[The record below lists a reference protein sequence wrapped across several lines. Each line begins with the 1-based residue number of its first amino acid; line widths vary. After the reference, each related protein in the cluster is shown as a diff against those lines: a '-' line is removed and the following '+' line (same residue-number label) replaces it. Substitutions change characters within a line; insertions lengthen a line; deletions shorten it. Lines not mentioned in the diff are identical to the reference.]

1 MSVDEALREAAKVSK
16 AWPYEEAR
24 KLLKRYPDG
33 PGARGIV
40 FETGYGPSGLP
51 HLGTFQEVARTLM
64 VRHALAEMVDWPSR
78 LIAFSDDMDGM
89 RKVPPGVP
97 HQDMMHDHL
106 DQPLSRVPDPFGCGH
121 DSYAAHNNNLL
132 RQFLDRF
139 GFDYEFLSS
148 TACYG
153 SGRFDET
160 LKAVLRNFAAIM
172 DVMLPTLREERRKT
186 YSPVLPVS
194 RITGKVLQ
202 VPVEVVDPEAGL
214 VRYTDSASGETVEQ
228 SILSGGAKLQWK
240 VDWAMRWVALGVDYE
255 MSGKDHIDG
264 VIQSGKIARILGA
277 RPPEG
282 FNYELFLDEN
292 GEKISKTK
300 GNGVTIDEWLTYAP
314 PESLSFYIYRDPKKA
329 KQLSFGIIPK
339 AVDEYQQFLAAY
351 PNQPWKERLGNPV
364 WHMHS
369 GKPPPARMPL
379 SFAIL
384 LNLVGVASTDD
395 KDLLWAFVQRYAPD
409 TSPETH
415 PELDSLIGYAVTYFR
430 DFVKESLR
438 RRAPDEKEA
447 AALRDLDAELAKL
460 PADAP
465 AEDIQNLV
473 FEVGK
478 AHKFENLRDW
488 FKALYETL
496 LGTSQGPR
504 MGSFIALYG
513 IDNSR
518 TLIAE
523 ALGAYWTRLG
533 SASRM
538 GSNPGRAGGA
548 GLRRSARND
557 VLRRAP

>member
-1 MSVDEALREAAKVSK
+1 LVSK

-33 PGARGIV
+33 PGERGIL

-64 VRHALAEMVDWPSR
+64 VRHALTEMVDWPSR

-97 HQDMMHDHL
+97 HQDMMHEHL
-106 DQPLSRVPDPFGCGH
+106 DQPLSKVPDPFGCGH
-121 DSYAAHNNNLL
+121 PSYAGHNNNLL

-139 GFDYEFLSS
+139 EFDYEFLASS
-148 TACYG
+148 DCYG

-160 LKAVLRNFAAIM
+160 LRSVLRQYDAIM
-172 DVMLPTLREERRKT
+172 DVMLPTLREERRQT
-186 YSPVLPVS
+186 YSPVLPISPV
-194 RITGKVLQ
+194 TGKVLQ
-202 VPVEVVDPEAGL
+202 VPVQVVDPEAGT
-214 VRYTDSASGETVEQ
+214 VRYTDPATGEAAVQ
-228 SILSGGAKLQWK
+228 SVLSGGAKLQWK
-240 VDWAMRWVALGVDYE
+240 VDWAVRWVALGIDYE
-255 MSGKDHIDG
+255 MAGKDHIDS
-264 VIQSGKIARILGA
+264 VIQSSKIARVLGA

-314 PESLSFYIYRDPKKA
+314 KTSLSFYIYREPRKA

-351 PNQPWKERLGNPV
+351 PEQPWDKRLGNPV
-364 WHMHS
+364 HHVHS
-369 GKPPPARMPL
+369 GQVPPARIPL
-379 SFAIL
+379 TFALL

-395 KDLLWAFVQRYAPD
+395 KDLLWAFVKRYAPEA
-409 TSPETH
+409 SPETH
-415 PELDSLIGYAVTYFR
+415 PELDALIGYAVAYFR
-430 DFVKESLR
+430 DFVKDSLQR
-438 RRAPDEKEA
+438 RTPDEKEA
-447 AALRDLDAELAKL
+447 AALRDLDTELAAL
-460 PADAP
+460 PADTS
-465 AEDIQNLV
+465 AEDIQNIV

-478 AHKFENLRDW
+478 AHRFENLRDW

-518 TLIAE
+518 RLIAE
-523 ALGAYWTRLG
+523 ALEAK
-533 SASRM
+533 
-538 GSNPGRAGGA
+538 AG
-548 GLRRSARND
+548 
-557 VLRRAP
+557 

>member
-1 MSVDEALREAAKVSK
+1 VTVLQELRDAALVSK

-33 PGARGIV
+33 PERPIV

-64 VRHALAEMVDWPSR
+64 VRHALSEMVDWPSR
-78 LIAFSDDMDGM
+78 LITFSDDMDGM

-97 HQDMMHDHL
+97 HQDMMHEHV

-121 DSYAAHNNNLL
+121 QSYADHNNQLL
-132 RQFLDRF
+132 QKFLDEF
-139 GFDYEFLSS
+139 GFDYEFMASS
-148 TACYG
+148 DCYG
-153 SGRFDET
+153 AGRFDET
-160 LKAVLRNFAAIM
+160 LKSVLRHYEDIM
-172 DVMLPTLREERRKT
+172 GVMLPTLREERRKT
-186 YSPVLPVS
+186 YSPVLPIS
-194 RITGKVLQ
+194 PANGKVLQ
-202 VPVEVVDPEAGL
+202 VSVEVVDAESGTI
-214 VRYTDSASGETVEQ
+214 RYADPASGVTVEH

-255 MSGKDHIDG
+255 MSGKDLIDS
-264 VIQSGKIARILGA
+264 VTQSSKIARVLGA

-314 PESLSFYIYRDPKKA
+314 QESLSFYLYREPKKA

-351 PNQPWKERLGNPV
+351 PDQPWDKRLGNPV
-364 WHMHS
+364 HHVHA
-369 GKPPPARMPL
+369 GEVPPARMPL
-379 SFAIL
+379 TFALL
-384 LNLVGVASTDD
+384 LNLVGVALTED
-395 KDLLWAFVQRYAPD
+395 KELLWAFVKRYAPE

-415 PELDSLIGYAVTYFR
+415 PELDALIGYAAAYFR
-430 DFVKESLR
+430 DFVKDSLHR
-438 RRAPDEKEA
+438 RVPDEREA
-447 AALRDLDAELAKL
+447 AALRTLDAKLASL
-460 PADAP
+460 AADAD
-465 AEDIQNLV
+465 AETIQTEV
-473 FEVGK
+473 YEVGK
-478 AHKFENLRDW
+478 SGDFENLRDW

-518 TLIAE
+518 KLIAE
-523 ALGAYWTRLG
+523 ALEQQ
-533 SASRM
+533 
-538 GSNPGRAGGA
+538 
-548 GLRRSARND
+548 
-557 VLRRAP
+557 

>member
-1 MSVDEALREAAKVSK
+1 MSVPQELREAASVSK

-33 PGARGIV
+33 PPAGEIV

-64 VRHALAEMVDWPSR
+64 VRHALSEMVDWPSR

-97 HQDMMHDHL
+97 SQEMMHDHL
-106 DQPLSRVPDPFGCGH
+106 DQPLSRVPDPYGCGH
-121 DSYAAHNNNLL
+121 SSFAAHNNDLL

-139 GFDYEFLSS
+139 GFDYEFLASS
-148 TACYG
+148 DCYG

-160 LKAVLRNFAAIM
+160 LKSVLRNYAAIM
-172 DVMLPTLREERRKT
+172 DVMLPTLREERRQT
-186 YSPVLPVS
+186 YSPILPIS
-194 RITGKVLQ
+194 PSNGKVLQ
-202 VPVEVVDPEAGL
+202 VPIEVLDPETGTVRYVDP
-214 VRYTDSASGETVEQ
+214 VSGEATEQ

-255 MSGKDHIDG
+255 MAGKDLIDS
-264 VIQSGKIARILGA
+264 VVQSSKIARVLGH

-292 GEKISKTK
+292 GEKISKTR

-314 PESLSFYIYRDPKKA
+314 ETSLSFYIYREPRKA
-329 KQLSFGIIPK
+329 KQLSFGVIPK

-351 PNQPWKERLGNPV
+351 PGQAWKERLGNPV
-364 WHMHS
+364 HHVHA
-369 GKPPPARMPL
+369 GQVPPARMPL
-379 SFAIL
+379 SFALL

-395 KDLLWAFVQRYAPD
+395 RDLLWAFVKRYAPEA
-409 TSPETH
+409 SPETH
-415 PELDSLIGYAVTYFR
+415 PELDALIGYAVAYFR
-430 DFVKESLR
+430 DFVKGSLQ
-438 RRAPDEKEA
+438 RRAPDPKEA
-447 AALRDLDAELAKL
+447 EALRDLDAQLAAL
-460 PADAP
+460 PPEAT
-465 AEDIQNLV
+465 AEEIQNMV

-478 AHKFENLRDW
+478 AHRFENLRDW

-518 TLIAE
+518 RLIAE
-523 ALGAYWTRLG
+523 ALA
-533 SASRM
+533 A
-538 GSNPGRAGGA
+538 
-548 GLRRSARND
+548 
-557 VLRRAP
+557 

>member
-1 MSVDEALREAAKVSK
+1 VNVPEELRAAAFVSK

-33 PGARGIV
+33 PPSGEIV

-64 VRHALAEMVDWPSR
+64 VRHALTELVDWPSR

-97 HQDMMHDHL
+97 HQDMMHSHL
-106 DQPLSRVPDPFGCGH
+106 DRPLSRVPDPYGCGH
-121 DSYAAHNNNLL
+121 DSYAGHNNILL

-139 GFDYEFLSS
+139 GFDYEFLASS
-148 TACYG
+148 DCYG
-153 SGRFDET
+153 SGRFDE
-160 LKAVLRNFAAIM
+160 AMRQVLRRFGDIL
-172 DVMLPTLREERRKT
+172 DIMLPTLREERRRT
-186 YSPVLPVS
+186 YSPVLPIS
-194 RITGKVLQ
+194 PESGKVLQ
-202 VPVEVVDPEAGL
+202 VPVEVVDSEAGL
-214 VRYTDSASGETVEQ
+214 VRYTDPDTGQAVEQ
-228 SILSGGAKLQWK
+228 SVLGGAAKLQWK

-264 VIQSGKIARILGA
+264 VIQSGKIARVLGA

-314 PESLSFYIYRDPKKA
+314 QESLAFYIYREPKKA

-351 PNQPWKERLGNPV
+351 PAQEWDKRLGNPV
-364 WHMHS
+364 HHVHS
-369 GKPPPARMPL
+369 GTVPEARMPL
-379 SFAIL
+379 SFALL

-395 KDLLWAFVQRYAPD
+395 KDLLWAFVKRYAPEA
-409 TSPETH
+409 SPETH
-415 PELDSLIGYAVTYFR
+415 PELDALIGHALAYFR
-430 DFVKESLR
+430 DFVAGSLV
-438 RRAPDEKEA
+438 RRAPDEREA
-447 AALRDLDAELAKL
+447 AALRELDSQLGAL
-460 PADAP
+460 P
-465 AEDIQNLV
+465 EDSSPETIQNLV
-473 FEVGK
+473 FEIGK
-478 AHKFENLRDW
+478 AHGFENLRDW
-488 FKALYETL
+488 FRALYETL

-513 IDNSR
+513 VENSR
-518 TLIAE
+518 RLIAE
-523 ALGAYWTRLG
+523 ALAGA
-533 SASRM
+533 
-538 GSNPGRAGGA
+538 
-548 GLRRSARND
+548 
-557 VLRRAP
+557 